1 MRDVMTMSSKPV
13 VFAVLIA
20 LFLAVVPL
28 ENPAPIELEE
38 ITQPMLS
45 AEVSLTMSSIL
56 TGLQKIKLHLTL

>member
-1 MRDVMTMSSKPV
+1 MTMSSKPV

-38 ITQPMLS
+38 VTQPMLS
-45 AEVSLTMSSIL
+45 AGSFVDYELYLDRIT
-56 TGLQKIKLHLTL
+56 KDRLHSML